1 MKQLSHG
8 MFPRFFGAPF
18 GDFGYGGRFGG
29 HPADFFPGPGHM
41 GFLGELSSCF
51 LSEHLLLILELL
63 ALVITTTWGSLV
75 SSHHVNLS
83 VQMTNLSIIY
93 FY

>member
-18 GDFGYGGRFGG
+18 GDFGYGGRFSG

-41 GFLGELSSCF
+41 GFLGKLITGYVTKPCVF
-51 LSEHLLLILELL
+51 LN
-63 ALVITTTWGSLV
+63 
-75 SSHHVNLS
+75 NL
-83 VQMTNLSIIY
+83 NAA
-93 FY
+93 